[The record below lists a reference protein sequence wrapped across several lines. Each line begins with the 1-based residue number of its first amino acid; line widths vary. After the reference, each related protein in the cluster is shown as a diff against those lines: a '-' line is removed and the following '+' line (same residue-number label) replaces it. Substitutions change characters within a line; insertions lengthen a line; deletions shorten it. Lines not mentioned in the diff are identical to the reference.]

1 MDTAFLVA
9 LGDASVLH
17 DASPAQV
24 EEAQIKGCI
33 ALAILKNS
41 PQLLL
46 PQPLQV
52 LRQRELAKQSF
63 REQPLYHSSACARRA
78 VAA

>member
-1 MDTAFLVA
+1 MDTSLFGAA

-17 DASPAQV
+17 DAGPQV
-24 EEAQIKGCI
+24 EAAQIKGCI

-63 REQPLYHSSACARRA
+63 REQPLYHSSARARRA

>member
-1 MDTAFLVA
+1 MQRCWEMLVSYMTLA
-9 LGDASVLH
+9 PRKSRKLNF
-17 DASPAQV
+17 
-24 EEAQIKGCI
+24 KGCI